1 MSSKPTWQTFV
12 IGLSLT
18 AAGYY
23 TTEWMMSWG
32 QSKNDANQGASA
44 EGNVVGSA
52 DGQAL
57 KDTLKQVEEEHSGSN
72 VVAGLF
78 GVAGKDTVELARAE
92 AGKSDSNYELGEK
105 LPGDSA
111 GKSKGKGNFDPA
123 YPELD
128 WDSLIPA
135 GWDPMASFKGLNL
148 AKMKDSD
155 PKAMEALDKMKKA
168 WSEAPVESGL
178 NGRKVRIAGF
188 AVPLEQSDKA
198 VSELLLVPYFGAC
211 IHTPPP
217 PANQIIH
224 VKLKNKVPALGAMQP
239 YWVWGELKVTRT
251 ASSMGDAGYRIEAV
265 SMTPYEN

>member
-1 MSSKPTWQTFV
+1 MSGKPTWQTFV

-23 TTEWMMSWG
+23 TTEWMLSWG
-32 QSKNDANQGASA
+32 QPKGEAKPVNQF
-44 EGNVVGSA
+44 EGSA

-57 KDTLKQVEEEHSGSN
+57 RSTLKELGSGHVPANSPS
-72 VVAGLF
+72 GLF
-78 GVAGKDTVELARAE
+78 GAGANATVELARAE
-92 AGKSDSNYELGEK
+92 AGKSDSTYELGDK
-105 LPGDSA
+105 LDAQGN
-111 GKSKGKGNFDPA
+111 GKPKGKGNFDPA
-123 YPELD
+123 YSELD

-135 GWDPMASFKGLNL
+135 GWDPMAAFKGLNL

-178 NGRKVRIAGF
+178 NGKKVRIAGF

-224 VKLKNKVPALGAMQP
+224 VKLKNKVPAVGAMQP
-239 YWVWGELKVTRT
+239 YWVWGDLKVART
-251 ASSMGDAGYRIEAV
+251 SSSMGDAGYRIEAV
-265 SMTPYEN
+265 NMTPYEN

>member
-32 QSKNDANQGASA
+32 QSKSESKEVTT
-44 EGNVVGSA
+44 EGSP

-57 KDTLKQVEEEHSGSN
+57 KDTLKQLESEHDSSN
-72 VVAGLF
+72 LVAGLF
-78 GVAGKDTVELARAE
+78 GSGDKAKVELARAE
-92 AGKSDSNYELGEK
+92 PGKSDSSYELGEK
-105 LPGDSA
+105 LPAEGV
-111 GKSKGKGNFDPA
+111 GKSKGKANFDPA

-135 GWDPMASFKGLNL
+135 GWDPMAAFKGLNL

-178 NGRKVRIAGF
+178 SGKKVRIAGF

-224 VKLKNKVPALGAMQP
+224 VKLKNKVPAVGAMQP
-239 YWVWGELKVTRT
+239 YWVWGELKVART
-251 ASSMGDAGYRIEAV
+251 SSSMGDAGYRLEAV

>member
-32 QSKNDANQGASA
+32 QSKADKKAA
-44 EGNVVGSA
+44 EQSEGSP

-57 KDTLKQVEEEHSGSN
+57 KNTLKELENGHDTSSG
-72 VVAGLF
+72 ALGLF
-78 GVAGKDTVELARAE
+78 GTGDKATVELARAE
-92 AGKSDSNYELGEK
+92 SGKADSGYELGDK
-105 LPGDSA
+105 LQSDGA
-111 GKSKGKGNFDPA
+111 GKLKGKANFDPA

-178 NGRKVRIAGF
+178 NGKKVRIAGF

-224 VKLKNKVPALGAMQP
+224 VKLKNKVPAVGAMQP
-239 YWVWGELKVTRT
+239 YWVWGELKVARIS
-251 ASSMGDAGYRIEAV
+251 SSMGDAGYRLDAV

>member
-32 QSKNDANQGASA
+32 QSKGDANQSAQA
-44 EGNVVGSA
+44 EGTA

-57 KDTLKQVEEEHSGSN
+57 KNTLKQVEQEHRESSM
-72 VVAGLF
+72 VAGLF
-78 GVAGKDTVELARAE
+78 GRESKGTVELARAG
-92 AGKSDSNYELGEK
+92 AAQSDSNYELGDK

-178 NGRKVRIAGF
+178 NGKKVRIAGF

-224 VKLKNKVPALGAMQP
+224 VKLKNKLPAVGAMQP
-239 YWVWGELKVTRT
+239 YWVWGELKVART
-251 ASSMGDAGYRIEAV
+251 SSSMGDAGYRIEAV